1 MMSYKSMCRKA
12 FLFVSP
18 IRAKFSISAIT
29 LFIISIA
36 GYGIAFLTLRP
47 NSSLVNLENYVI
59 DPYLVMNLSIVF
71 IVSSFVFGAGI
82 NIFWLVAKKCPPL
95 VDVKDYFLQDTA
107 YLRIRNNES
116 VDLDYVQIKM
126 LGLSIDRMAQWNAI
140 KDFDHNNIIKIEKR
154 IVNSEKLD
162 IPIAVGKNGFTN
174 FQFDDGRYNLA
185 LDNLESEH
193 SFKKYRIILEV
204 YAHPVNEQKSLL
216 VGIFS
221 GIISHD
227 RHNGTKLFD
236 GKKYH
241 DDKLVYQDMVRW
253 EKASF
258 KEIGKKEMLSFFE
271 NKKSLAS

>member
-1 MMSYKSMCRKA
+1 MCRKA
-12 FLFVSP
+12 FLFISP
-18 IRAKFSISAIT
+18 IRARFSVSAIT

-47 NSSLVNLENYVI
+47 NSSLANLEKYVI
-59 DPYLVMNLSIVF
+59 DPYLVMNLSIIF
-71 IVSSFVFGAGI
+71 IVSSFVLGVGI
-82 NIFWLVAKKCPPL
+82 NVVWLVTKKTSPL
-95 VDVKDYFLQDTA
+95 VDVEDYFLQNTA
-107 YLRIRNNES
+107 YLRVRNNEP
-116 VDLDYVQIKM
+116 VDLDYVQIRM
-126 LGLSIDRMAQWNAI
+126 LGLSIDRMTQSNAI

-162 IPIAVGKNGFTN
+162 IPIAVGENGFTN

-221 GIISHD
+221 GLIYHD

-241 DDKLVYQDMVRW
+241 DDKLVYQDMVGW

-258 KEIGKKEMLSFFE
+258 KEINKKEMLAFVK
-271 NKKSLAS
+271 NKKLFQS